1 MVDDGQHRHAI
12 YERRTA
18 LVSNFLLQ
26 FWATIYYFTAGAFLS
41 HGEIFLLTHLVLFG
55 RSKNKNGHGHGTY
68 GSSQVGRSI
77 ISCVA
82 ISFSKSRRNL
92 KSENKGESRTA
103 KEGIRDDSLVIR
115 RI

>member
-1 MVDDGQHRHAI
+1 MGDDGQHRHAI

-18 LVSNFLLQ
+18 LVSNLLLQ
-26 FWATIYYFTAGAFLS
+26 FWATILYFTAGALLS
-41 HGEIFLLTHLVLFG
+41 YGEFFSAHSLGLFG
-55 RSKNKNGHGHGTY
+55 RSKKKYGHGNGTY